1 MLQIECMPVPLIQ
14 FENVTIQRGER
25 VVLDGI
31 TLSIGQGEHVAI
43 LGPNGSGKST
53 LIKVISRELYPL
65 LKAEPWSLRILGR
78 DRWHLFELRNHL
90 GLVSNDW
97 MQMCNRDYSGYE
109 IVLSGF
115 FGSVG
120 IWPNHKVTPEMQEK
134 AREVMELLEIAHLA
148 ERSTNELSS
157 GEARRILIGRALVHD
172 PQALVLD
179 EPTTSLDLHATHELR
194 EILRK
199 LARAGISLIMVTHH
213 LPDII
218 PEMGRV
224 VLIRNGRIF
233 CDGPNVDTGA
243 IGSRKRLSC
252 ALERSWHGA
261 HSPGKP
267 RNREFPESE
276 TAESSTPPSIPLP
289 R

>member
-1 MLQIECMPVPLIQ
+1 MLPLIELQ
-14 FENVTIQRGER
+14 NVTVQRGDNL
-25 VVLDGI
+25 VLNDV
-31 TLSIGQGEHVAI
+31 TLSIAQGEHVAI

-53 LIKVISRELYPL
+53 LIKLIARELYPR
-65 LKAEPWSLRILGR
+65 LKPEPWSLRILGR
-78 DRWHLFELRNHL
+78 ERWHLFELRNHL

-120 IWPNHKVTPEMQEK
+120 VWPYHDVTADMESK
-134 AREVMELLEIAHLA
+134 TREVIDLLEIAHLA
-148 ERSTNELSS
+148 ERPTNEMSS

-179 EPTTSLDLHATHELR
+179 EPTSSLDLHATYELR

-199 LARAGISLIMVTHH
+199 LTRRGISLLMVTHH

-218 PEMGRV
+218 PEIGRV
-224 VLIRNGRIF
+224 VLMRGGRVHR
-233 CDGPNVDTGA
+233 DGAKEEMLQAGPLGELFGIPVEV
-243 IGSRKRLSC
+243 
-252 ALERSWHGA
+252 LERGGYYHV
-261 HSPGKP
+261 
-267 RNREFPESE
+267 
-276 TAESSTPPSIPLP
+276 L
-289 R
+289 